1 MKKRVF
7 HIAILI
13 VLMNVLS
20 PVLAVGE
27 EGIFQNNSVLT
38 QLGFDSYTWTEDWI
52 IVAHGYKYREDSDV
66 LGINCYPEDHYSLT
80 LYDRNE
86 KVSRILAADIPAV
99 DLVIKLDI
107 IRFMRLTS
115 WVLFDIDCLFS
126 FWFSLPN
133 CIFLQLSLGFMLLET
148 HSSLLRQRR
157 GTVSFCLLS
166 NA

>member
-1 MKKRVF
+1 M
-7 HIAILI
+7 
-13 VLMNVLS
+13 
-20 PVLAVGE
+20 
-27 EGIFQNNSVLT
+27 
-38 QLGFDSYTWTEDWI
+38 
-52 IVAHGYKYREDSDV
+52 
-66 LGINCYPEDHYSLT
+66 T

-148 HSSLLRQRR
+148 HSSGDTTLGLRVDLSPYLIS
-157 GTVSFCLLS
+157 TVFPSMIVASLI
-166 NA
+166 